1 MSHTLFSGLDVSF
14 PDDFQDKMKTFS
26 DLLLEWNR
34 THNLSGATTEKE
46 VMAQVF
52 DSVYPLSFLDCFESV
67 MDIGSGAGFP
77 AIPLAAARPSAH
89 FTLVEPTKKRI
100 AFLNF
105 VAIKLKLKNITLED
119 KRIEQMPGRHY
130 DLITSKAVMSAS
142 RLYELSRSMMDESSV
157 MVLYKGRNT
166 DDETAGIPSVETV
179 DAAHSRYLLIRNH

>member
-1 MSHTLFSGLDVSF
+1 MT
-14 PDDFQDKMKTFS
+14 TFS
-26 DLLLEWNR
+26 DLLLEWNL

-77 AIPLAAARPSAH
+77 AIPLAAARPNTH

-119 KRIEQMPGRHY
+119 KRIEQMAPRHY

-142 RLYELSRSMMDESSV
+142 RLYELSRGMMDESSV